1 MEVTSISEGLILDHI
16 PAGTAFKVLRY
27 LHIDEKTAR
36 LALIMNASSVR
47 YGTKDIIKIEGR
59 SEIDLNVLAL
69 VAKDATVNIVHNGV
83 IAEKLQPS
91 LPDRVRNVIVCRT
104 PRCITTDE
112 RGLDQMFH
120 RCHTSD
126 PLVTEYRCDYCDEKA
141 EL

>member
-27 LHIDEKTAR
+27 LHIDEKAAR
-36 LALIMNASSVR
+36 LALIMNANSVR

-59 SEIDLNVLAL
+59 SEIDLTVLAL
-69 VAKDATVNIVHNGV
+69 VAKDATVNIVHNGA

-91 LPDRVRNVIVCRT
+91 LPDRVRNVIVCRN

-120 RCHTSD
+120 RCHTPD
-126 PLVTEYRCDYCDEKA
+126 PSVTEYRCDYCDEKA